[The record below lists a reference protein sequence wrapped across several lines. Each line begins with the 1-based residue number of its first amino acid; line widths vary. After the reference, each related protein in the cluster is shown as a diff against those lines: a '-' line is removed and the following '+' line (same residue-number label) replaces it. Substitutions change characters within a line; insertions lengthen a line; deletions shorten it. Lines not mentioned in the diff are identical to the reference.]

1 MKFTKMHGAGND
13 YVYIN
18 CFEES
23 VDNPKDLAV
32 KLSDR
37 NFGIGSDGLILI
49 KPGDKAPIKMDMY
62 NSDGSW
68 SEMCG
73 NGLRC
78 VAKYV
83 YDRGMIEN
91 EEFAIETGAGI
102 LKVHVFPKN
111 GLVESVEINMGEP
124 ILKAKDIPINGF
136 SDTVINQKIDVL
148 DKTFF
153 FTGVSMGNPH
163 CVIFLDSEDVDS
175 FDLQKYGPI
184 IENHSLFPNRVN
196 VEFVK
201 VISPKEVIQ
210 RTWERGSGETL
221 ACGTGAS
228 AVQVAGVL
236 NNKTENTIL
245 NHLRG
250 GDLYLRWDDNKN
262 VYLKGPAVSVFD
274 GEWKLDY

>member
-1 MKFTKMHGAGND
+1 MKFTKMHGIGND

-18 CFEES
+18 CFEET
-23 VDNPKDLAV
+23 VDNPKDLAI
-32 KLSDR
+32 KMSNR

-49 KPGDKAPIKMDMY
+49 KPGEKAPIKMDMY

-83 YDRGMIEN
+83 YDRGMIEA
-91 EEFAIETGAGI
+91 EEFAVETGAGI
-102 LKVHVFPKN
+102 LKVNVFPKN
-111 GLVESVEINMGEP
+111 GLVESVEINMGKP
-124 ILKAKDIPINGF
+124 TLKAKDIPINDF
-136 SDTVINQKIDVL
+136 SDTVINQKINIL

-153 FTGVSMGNPH
+153 FTGISMGNPH
-163 CVIFLDSEDVDS
+163 CVIFLENEDIDN
-175 FDLQKYGPI
+175 FNLRKYGPL
-184 IENHSLFPNRVN
+184 IENHLLFPNRIN

-201 VISPKEVIQ
+201 VISSKEVIQ

-245 NHLRG
+245 IHLRG
-250 GDLYLRWDDNKN
+250 GDLYLKWDDNKN
-262 VYLKGPAVSVFD
+262 VYLRGPAVKVFD